1 MKRKLTI
8 QDRKKL
14 KASTRVGFIISFL
27 FFFLSLAPWIV
38 AIIKNDEGNLKYLTP
53 VGILMSVIILWI
65 ANRKFWS
72 DLRTGE
78 KDVLI
83 KTIDK
88 KTAQKDYEAGSSAGF
103 STNGKKSA
111 FYKEMNSFTN
121 YAIIVENV
129 KYRVEKELWE
139 RVEEKDKIEF
149 HFAPK
154 SRELL
159 TINKREFNL

>member
-1 MKRKLTI
+1 MKRKLTQ

-14 KASTRVGFIISFL
+14 KASARVGFVISFL
-27 FFFLSLAPWIV
+27 MFLLSLAPWI
-38 AIIKNDEGNLKYLTP
+38 INMIKTEESSLIYLTP
-53 VGILMSVIILWI
+53 VGIGVSVIILWL

-83 KTIDK
+83 KTIDRK
-88 KTAQKDYEAGSSAGF
+88 ESKEDFEAGSSVGI

-111 FYKEMNSFTN
+111 FYKEMNAFTN

-129 KYRVEKELWE
+129 RYRVDKELWD
-139 RVEEKDKIEF
+139 RVNEKDKIEF
-149 HFAPK
+149 HFAPRSK
-154 SRELL
+154 ELL
-159 TINKREFNL
+159 AIKKK

>member
-1 MKRKLTI
+1 MKRKLTP

-14 KASTRVGFIISFL
+14 KASARVGFIISFL
-27 FFFLSLAPWIV
+27 MFLVSLAPWI
-38 AIIKNDEGNLKYLTP
+38 ISILENKEGFLIYLTP
-53 VGILMSVIILWI
+53 IGILMSVIILWL

-72 DLRTGE
+72 DLRAGE

-88 KTAQKDYEAGSSAGF
+88 KVAQEDYEAGSSAGF

-111 FYKEMNSFTN
+111 FYKEMNAFTN

-129 KYRVEKELWE
+129 KYRVDKELWD
-139 RVEEKDKIEF
+139 RVEEKDKVEF

-159 TINKREFNL
+159 AIKED

>member
-1 MKRKLTI
+1 MKRKLTF

-14 KASTRVGFIISFL
+14 KASARVGFIISFL
-27 FFFLSLAPWIV
+27 FFLLSLVPWII
-38 AIIKNDEGNLKYLTP
+38 AIIKNDEGDLKYLTP
-53 VGILMSVIILWI
+53 VGILISVIILWL

-83 KTIDK
+83 QTIDK
-88 KTAQKDYEAGSSAGF
+88 KTAQKDFEAGSSVGI

-111 FYKEMNSFTN
+111 FYKEMNAFTN

-139 RVEEKDKIEF
+139 RVEEKDKVEF
-149 HFAPK
+149 HFAPN

-159 TINKREFNL
+159 AIKKI

>member
-1 MKRKLTI
+1 MKRKLTP

-14 KASTRVGFIISFL
+14 KASARVGFIISFMT
-27 FFFLSLAPWIV
+27 FLVSLAPWI
-38 AIIKNDEGNLKYLTP
+38 ITILKNEEGGLIYLTP
-53 VGILMSVIILWI
+53 AGILMSLIILRL

-83 KTIDK
+83 QTIDK
-88 KTAQKDYEAGSSAGF
+88 KTAQKDFEAGSSAGF

-111 FYKEMNSFTN
+111 FYKEMNAFTN

-129 KYRVEKELWE
+129 KYRVDKELWDK
-139 RVEEKDKIEF
+139 VKEKDKVEF
-149 HFAPK
+149 HFAPN

-159 TINKREFNL
+159 AIKKI

>member
-1 MKRKLTI
+1 MKRKLTP

-14 KASTRVGFIISFL
+14 KASARVGFIISFL
-27 FFFLSLAPWIV
+27 FFLLSLAPWIV

-53 VGILMSVIILWI
+53 VGILISVIILWLV
-65 ANRKFWS
+65 NRKFWS
-72 DLRTGE
+72 DLRTGK

-111 FYKEMNSFTN
+111 FYKEMNAFTN

-129 KYRVEKELWE
+129 KYRVNKELWDK
-139 RVEEKDKIEF
+139 VNEKDEVEF
-149 HFAPK
+149 HFAPNSK
-154 SRELL
+154 ELL
-159 TINKREFNL
+159 AIKKV